1 MKLTINKKVLKVDG
15 EITFDLKELGKLYK
29 NTKDVTELAID
40 NLLHKAQV
48 PDGVYLITE
57 SGGWKRIVH
66 KHKRIV
72 KLYSCEVLE
81 LLQEVLQ
88 NE

>member
-1 MKLTINKKVLKVDG
+1 MKLTINRKVLRVDG

-29 NTKDVTELAID
+29 NTKDITVLAIE

-48 PDGVYLITE
+48 PDGVYLIIEQYTL
-57 SGGWKRIVH
+57 WKRIVR
-66 KHKRIV
+66 KHERIV

-81 LLQEVLQ
+81 LLKEDL
-88 NE
+88 